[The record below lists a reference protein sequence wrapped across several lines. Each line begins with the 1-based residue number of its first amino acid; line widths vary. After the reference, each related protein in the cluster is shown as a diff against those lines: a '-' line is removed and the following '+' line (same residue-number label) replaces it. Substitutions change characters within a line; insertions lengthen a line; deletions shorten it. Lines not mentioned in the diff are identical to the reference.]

1 MTSLFVRIRRLP
13 FVIFLGLGLG
23 LVCFSVHQ
31 TLHTA
36 LVARPVRRL
45 APLAPL
51 SPLPPLPRA
60 ESPPV
65 ARAHE
70 GWLIIRAWERAMDSL
85 RRDSSGKR
93 VYDSILAARPG
104 ILDSARKA
112 EAFYYSHDH

>member
-1 MTSLFVRIRRLP
+1 MSSLFVRIRRRSL
-13 FVIFLGLGLG
+13 VIFLGLGLG

-36 LVARPVRRL
+36 FVARPARML
-45 APLAPL
+45 A
-51 SPLPPLPRA
+51 PLPRA

-70 GWLIIRAWERAMDSL
+70 SWLIIRAWERAMDSL

-93 VYDSILAARPG
+93 RYDSILAARPG

-112 EAFYYSHDH
+112 EAFYYSHDR

>member
-45 APLAPL
+45 APL
-51 SPLPPLPRA
+51 PPFPRA

>member
-1 MTSLFVRIRRLP
+1 MKGLFLRIRRLP
-13 FVIFLGLGLG
+13 FVIGLGIGLGL
-23 LVCFSVHQ
+23 LCFSVHQ

-36 LVARPVRRL
+36 LVARPARL
-45 APLAPL
+45 L
-51 SPLPPLPRA
+51 PLPRA
-60 ESPPV
+60 EPPAV
-65 ARAHE
+65 AHAHE